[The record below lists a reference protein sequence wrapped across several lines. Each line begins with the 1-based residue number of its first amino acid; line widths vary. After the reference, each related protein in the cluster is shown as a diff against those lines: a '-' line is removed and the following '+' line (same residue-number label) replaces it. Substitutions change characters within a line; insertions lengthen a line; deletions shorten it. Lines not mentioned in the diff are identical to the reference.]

1 MEMRCKNVKII
12 KTDNLKT
19 FSVTIT
25 VNDGSTEK
33 DIKRAIEDGFC
44 RNGVGA
50 VFEIEKTIELFDAK

>member
-1 MEMRCKNVKII
+1 MKII
-12 KTDNLKT
+12 KTNNLKT

-50 VFEIEKTIELFDAK
+50 VFEIEKTIELFGVE